1 MSSFSRKELQN
12 RKGTKMF
19 KGSMT
24 ALITPFDSDNNVDW
38 AAFDKLVEWQIDQGT
53 DGVIPC
59 GTTGESP
66 TLTHQEHKDIVK
78 RCVDIVAGRIPVIA
92 GTGSNNTAEA
102 LELTQEAKDD
112 GADAALVVTPYYNK
126 PTQDG
131 LYAHYKTI
139 NDSIDIPVIIYN
151 IPGRSIVDINNE
163 TMARLAELPNM
174 VGVKDATADLARPLD
189 LRHMVG
195 DDFCQLSGEDATAT
209 AFLAQGGHGC
219 ISVTSNI
226 APALCSQM
234 HKAWQEGDI
243 ATMNKCRDALAP
255 VHSAMFCESSPAP
268 VKYAASRLGL
278 CSDAVRQP
286 LMAAS
291 DNARSA
297 VDSALEFAGLL
308 NANTPKAVNG

>member
-1 MSSFSRKELQN
+1 
-12 RKGTKMF
+12 MF

-24 ALITPFDSDNNVDW
+24 ALITPFDSNNEVDW
-38 AAFDKLVEWQIDQGT
+38 SAFDKLVEWQIASGT
-53 DGVIPC
+53 DAVIPC

-66 TLTHQEHKDIVK
+66 TLTHDEHKKIVK

-112 GADAALVVTPYYNK
+112 GADAALVVSPYYNK

-139 NDSIDIPVIIYN
+139 NDQIDIPVIVYN
-151 IPGRSIVDINNE
+151 IPGRSIVDISNE
-163 TMARLAELPNM
+163 TMARLAELPNI
-174 VGVKDATADLARPLD
+174 VGVKDATADLARPLE
-189 LRHMVG
+189 LRHLVG

-219 ISVTSNI
+219 ISVTSNV
-226 APALCSQM
+226 APALCAQM
-234 HKAWQEGDI
+234 HDAWQACDI
-243 ATMNKCRDALAP
+243 TAMEKARDALAP
-255 VHSAMFCESSPAP
+255 LHKALFVESSPAP

-278 CSDAVRQP
+278 CGDAVRQP
-286 LMAAS
+286 LLS
-291 DNARSA
+291 TSEGCRSQ
-297 VDSALEFAGLL
+297 VDAALEFAELTADAPVL
-308 NANTPKAVNG
+308 AASA

>member
-1 MSSFSRKELQN
+1 
-12 RKGTKMF
+12 MF

-24 ALITPFDSDNNVDW
+24 ALITPFDNNNQVDW
-38 AAFDKLVEWQIDQGT
+38 VAFEKLVEWQIDQGT
-53 DGVIPC
+53 DAVIPC

-66 TLTHQEHKDIVK
+66 TLTHDEHKQIVK

-92 GTGSNNTAEA
+92 GTGSNNTTEA

-126 PTQDG
+126 PTQEG

-139 NDSIDIPVIIYN
+139 NDTVDIPVIIYN
-151 IPGRSIVDINNE
+151 IPGRSIVDISNE
-163 TMARLAELPNM
+163 TMARMAELPNM

-189 LRHMVG
+189 LRNLVG
-195 DDFCQLSGEDATAT
+195 DEFCQLSGEDATAT

-219 ISVTSNI
+219 ISVTSNV
-226 APALCSQM
+226 APALCAQM
-234 HKAWQEGDI
+234 HDAWQQGDI
-243 ATMNKCRDALAP
+243 KTMEAARDALAP
-255 VHSAMFCESSPAP
+255 LHKALFVESSPAP

-286 LMAAS
+286 LLSAS
-291 DNARSA
+291 EGCRAQ
-297 VDSALEFAGLL
+297 VDTALEFAGLTTEAPAL
-308 NANTPKAVNG
+308 AANG